1 MTPLA
6 RLALLPIALLAA
18 CSGASGGG
26 NSATTAAAPV
36 AAKPAPAG
44 KPWVDV
50 VSATPEGG
58 YRMGNP
64 DAPLKLIEYGS
75 RACPYCAKFD
85 AEGFPALKSGLI
97 AAGKLSY
104 EFRDYPI
111 HGALDLAPILLGHC
125 VAAEAF
131 FPMLDQMM
139 ANQQSLLAN
148 VEAAGKE
155 VQAVQSDPQKVA
167 SLFAERLG
175 YLDFVKARGVSED
188 KARACLADKAK
199 LDRIAADYEKANQ
212 QYNVH
217 GTPTFI
223 LNGKVVEDASDW
235 AKLQPALKAA
245 GG

>member
-1 MTPLA
+1 MRVGSLSVLFPL
-6 RLALLPIALLAA
+6 ALLAA
-18 CSGASGGG
+18 CGSGDKG
-26 NSATTAAAPV
+26 AAPAADGPV

-44 KPWVDV
+44 KPWVEV
-50 VSATPEGG
+50 IAATPENG

-125 VAAEAF
+125 VSTEAF

-139 ANQQSLLAN
+139 ASQQSLLAN
-148 VEAAGKE
+148 VETVGKE
-155 VQAVQSDPQKVA
+155 AQAVQSDPQKVA
-167 SLFAERLG
+167 ALFAERLG
-175 YLDFVKARGVSED
+175 YIDFVKARGVPED
-188 KARACLADKAK
+188 KARACLADKAR
-199 LDRIAADYEKANQ
+199 LDRVAADYEKANQ
-212 QYNVH
+212 QYNVR

-223 LNGKVVEDASDW
+223 LNGKVVEEVFDW
-235 AKLQPALKAA
+235 AKLEPVLKAA